1 MAAATVCFSS
11 GEGVVYPGHGVG
23 TVIGTRLESIGGH
36 DIQVLVV
43 AFEFGMTV
51 RVPVMNI
58 GKRGLRRISSRR
70 VMQDA
75 LGALAEPRSRKKL
88 IWRHR
93 AVEYAA
99 KMKTADPRAIAEIVR
114 DLYRAPG
121 QTEGSYSE
129 KAIYQ
134 QAWDHLIPE
143 VAAVDR
149 TDKQSA
155 AKKVSVLLEAA

>member
-1 MAAATVCFSS
+1 
-11 GEGVVYPGHGVG
+11 
-23 TVIGTRLESIGGH
+23 
-36 DIQVLVV
+36 
-43 AFEFGMTV
+43 
-51 RVPVMNI
+51 
-58 GKRGLRRISSRR
+58 
-70 VMQDA
+70 
-75 LGALAEPRSRKKL
+75 
-88 IWRHR
+88 
-93 AVEYAA
+93 
-99 KMKTADPRAIAEIVR
+99 MKTADPRAIAEIVR

>member
-1 MAAATVCFSS
+1 MAVETICFGS
-11 GEGVVYPGHGVG
+11 GDGVVYPGHGVG
-23 TVIGTRLESIGGH
+23 SVVGTRSESIGGN

-51 RVPVMNI
+51 RIPVMNI
-58 GKRGLRRISSRR
+58 GKCGLRRISSPC
-70 VMQDA
+70 VMKDA

-121 QTEGSYSE
+121 QSEGSYSE

-143 VAAVDR
+143 VAAVDCIDR
-149 TDKQSA
+149 QSA
-155 AKKVSVLLEAA
+155 AKKVSGLLEAA